1 MTRNELWIM
10 AAINIPVALVAIGIF
25 GRFSREKVR
34 VPEPV
39 FQKAAPSPQA
49 MEVD

>member
-1 MTRNELWIM
+1 M
-10 AAINIPVALVAIGIF
+10 AAINIPVALIAIGIF

-39 FQKAAPSPQA
+39 FQNVAPSPRT